1 MCLSA
6 PAPGQYAGV
15 CGLLLSFANIGM
27 LPLYGA
33 PRFRGG
39 STGQCM
45 LCGYTVPLSSLHVLA
60 WLPFLNSG
68 LGLPCIVIMVSPW
81 VSALSC
87 HSSLFGTCIPAAL
100 VCIPCMLVPVPLA
113 TTGRTLHALEPG
125 LGEGGRLA
133 VWCFACAA
141 LPGSRLACMFVLQEL
156 FRRGWP
162 RFLGSGFQCFAS
174 DLCQFLFVGCAP
186 SRA

>member
-1 MCLSA
+1 
-6 PAPGQYAGV
+6 
-15 CGLLLSFANIGM
+15 M

-113 TTGRTLHALEPG
+113 TTGRTLHALEP
-125 LGEGGRLA
+125 
-133 VWCFACAA
+133 V
-141 LPGSRLACMFVLQEL
+141 
-156 FRRGWP
+156 
-162 RFLGSGFQCFAS
+162 
-174 DLCQFLFVGCAP
+174 LFVAEVSFTTPALLAHLAAASMSCVYALHWRLPALSLLPLEP
-186 SRA
+186 SGSLGF